1 MAETGELRR
10 RAVRLVWLVP
20 VALALAV
27 PVPREHARVVQAPT
41 EAARRAER
49 EMPALGLVWGK
60 LRGWERVD
68 DGWSLLWQPAHGAWL
83 VRAWVPNGPGAVR
96 WRLEVARWLPG
107 ARLSQG
113 AARVMLGSPPEP
125 GSWREQLGRRDWL
138 IGDHQL
144 AGALPAG
151 SGVPRPGRWG
161 DPTWPFLLGGFLLA
175 GALARVVF
183 PGVVAVGWRRA
194 VYVSLALLAAAVP
207 LATAIGVRSFQP
219 GVRPWVTQLAFLASA
234 LGVLAA
240 AAVAIARY
248 APKRGTVAAWSLPLV
263 LAVGLLAGRL
273 HPHPRL
279 LDLAGLGP
287 RLPIWASLAVAGGWL
302 VVLAAEGLRDLL
314 EPIHAARPA
323 VLAAGS
329 VVAVLG
335 AGPWTGPACAVLLS
349 AAIEKGAAMWL
360 GVAAVWGWIVGS
372 VLAGCGW
379 PAPLRDAGLLLAA
392 ACAVAALAL
401 ARDAESS

>member
-1 MAETGELRR
+1 MAETSWLRR
-10 RAVRLVWLVP
+10 RLARLAWLAP
-20 VALALAV
+20 VVVALAV
-27 PVPREHARVVQAPT
+27 PVPREHARVAQSPT
-41 EAARRAER
+41 EAAQRAER

-83 VRAWVPNGPGAVR
+83 VRAWVPNGPGEVR

-113 AARVMLGSPPEP
+113 AARVLLGDPVEP
-125 GSWREQLGRRDWL
+125 GSWREQLGRRDWR
-138 IGDHQL
+138 IGDRQL

-151 SGVPRPGRWG
+151 SGVPRPVGHS
-161 DPTWPFLLGGFLLA
+161 DPTWPFLLGGFVLA

-183 PGVVAVGWRRA
+183 PGVVAFGWRRA
-194 VYVSLALLAAAVP
+194 VYLCLALLAAAVP
-207 LATAIGVRSFQP
+207 LATAVGVRSFQP
-219 GVRPWVTQLAFLASA
+219 GVRPWVTQLAFLTSA

-240 AAVAIARY
+240 GAVATARY
-248 APKRGTVAAWSLPLV
+248 APKRGSVAAWSLPLV
-263 LAVGLLAGRL
+263 LAIGLLAGRL

-287 RLPIWASLAVAGGWL
+287 RLLIWVGLSVVGSWL

-314 EPIHAARPA
+314 EPIHVVRPV
-323 VLAAGS
+323 VLATGS
-329 VVAVLG
+329 VLAVLG
-335 AGPWTGPACAVLLS
+335 AGSWAGPTCAVLVS

-372 VLAGCGW
+372 VLQGCGW
-379 PAPLRDAGLLLAA
+379 GAPLRDAALLLTV
-392 ACAVAALAL
+392 ACVVAALAL
-401 ARDAESS
+401 LRDADSS

>member
-1 MAETGELRR
+1 VAETSELRR
-10 RAVRLVWLVP
+10 RLVRLAWLAP
-20 VALALAV
+20 VAVALAV
-27 PVPREHARVVQAPT
+27 PVAREGERAAQSPV

-60 LRGWERVD
+60 LRGWERVG

-83 VRAWVPNGPGAVR
+83 VRAWVPNGPGEVR

-113 AARVMLGSPPEP
+113 AARALLGNPAEP

-151 SGVPRPGRWG
+151 SAVPRPGGRG
-161 DPTWPFLLGGFLLA
+161 DPTWPFLLGGFVLA

-194 VYVSLALLAAAVP
+194 VYLCLALLAAAVP

-219 GVRPWVTQLAFLASA
+219 GIRPWVTQLAFLAS
-234 LGVLAA
+234 LFGVLAA
-240 AAVAIARY
+240 AAVAVARY
-248 APKRGTVAAWSLPLV
+248 APKRGNVAAWSLPLV
-263 LAVGLLAGRL
+263 LAIGLLAGRL

-287 RLPIWASLAVAGGWL
+287 RLLLWAGLSVVGGWL
-302 VVLAAEGLRDLL
+302 LVLAAEGLRDLL
-314 EPIHAARPA
+314 EPVHAVRPV
-323 VLAAGS
+323 VLATGG
-329 VVAVLG
+329 VLAVLG
-335 AGPWTGPACAVLLS
+335 AGPWAGPTCAVLVS

-360 GVAAVWGWIVGS
+360 GVAAVLGWIVGS
-372 VLAGCGW
+372 VFAGCGW
-379 PAPLRDAGLLLAA
+379 AAPLRDAGLLLIA

-401 ARDAESS
+401 LRGAESS

>member
-10 RAVRLVWLVP
+10 RLARLAWLAP
-20 VALALAV
+20 VLFALAL
-27 PVPREHARVVQAPT
+27 PVARESGRAAQSPAD
-41 EAARRAER
+41 AARRAER

-60 LRGWERVD
+60 LRGWERLD

-83 VRAWVPNGPGAVR
+83 VRAWVPNGPGDVR

-113 AARVMLGSPPEP
+113 AARVLLGNPVEP

-138 IGDHQL
+138 IGDRQL

-151 SGVPRPGRWG
+151 SGVPRPVGRG
-161 DPTWPFLLGGFLLA
+161 DPTWPFLLGGFVLA

-194 VYVSLALLAAAVP
+194 VYLCLALLAAAVP

-219 GVRPWVTQLAFLASA
+219 GVRPWVTQLAFLASTY
-234 LGVLAA
+234 GVLAA
-240 AAVAIARY
+240 AAAAIARY
-248 APKRGTVAAWSLPLV
+248 APKRGSVAAWSLPLV
-263 LAVGLLAGRL
+263 LAIGLLAGRL

-279 LDLAGLGP
+279 VELAGLGP
-287 RLPIWASLAVAGGWL
+287 RLLLWAGLSVVGGWL

-314 EPIHAARPA
+314 EPVHAVRP
-323 VLAAGS
+323 VLLAAGG
-329 VVAVLG
+329 VMAVLG
-335 AGPWTGPACAVLLS
+335 AGPWAGPMCAVLVS

-360 GVAAVWGWIVGS
+360 GVAALLGWIVGS

-379 PAPLRDAGLLLAA
+379 AAPLRDAVLLLAV

-401 ARDAESS
+401 LRDADSS

>member
-1 MAETGELRR
+1 VAETGLLKRR
-10 RAVRLVWLVP
+10 LPRLAWLAP
-20 VALALAV
+20 VVLALAV
-27 PVPREHARVVQAPT
+27 PVPREHARMAQSPT

-60 LRGWERVD
+60 LRGWERID

-83 VRAWVPNGPGAVR
+83 VRAWVPNGPGEVR

-113 AARVMLGSPPEP
+113 AARVMLGHPAEP

-138 IGDHQL
+138 IGDRQL

-151 SGVPRPGRWG
+151 SSVPQPARWD
-161 DPTWPFLLGGFLLA
+161 DPTWPFLLGGLLLA

-183 PGVVAVGWRRA
+183 PGVVAVGWRRS
-194 VYVSLALLAAAVP
+194 VYLCLALLAAAVP

-248 APKRGTVAAWSLPLV
+248 APKRGSAAAWSLPLV
-263 LAVGLLAGRL
+263 LAIGLLAGRL

-287 RLPIWASLAVAGGWL
+287 RLLIWAGLSVVGGWL

-314 EPIHAARPA
+314 EPIHGVRP
-323 VLAAGS
+323 VLLATGS
-329 VVAVLG
+329 VLAVLG
-335 AGPWTGPACAVLLS
+335 AGPWTGPACAVLVS

-379 PAPLRDAGLLLAA
+379 AAPLRDAAVLLTA
-392 ACAVAALAL
+392 ACLVAALAL
-401 ARDAESS
+401 LRGNDSS

>member
-1 MAETGELRR
+1 MAETNELRR
-10 RAVRLVWLVP
+10 RLARLAWLAP
-20 VALALAV
+20 VVVALAV
-27 PVPREHARVVQAPT
+27 PVARERARAAQSPT
-41 EAARRAER
+41 DAARRAER

-83 VRAWVPNGPGAVR
+83 VRAWVPNGPGEVR
-96 WRLEVARWLPG
+96 WRLEVSRWLPG

-113 AARVMLGSPPEP
+113 AARTLLGSPPEP

-151 SGVPRPGRWG
+151 SGVPRPRGGG
-161 DPTWPFLLGGFLLA
+161 DPTWAFLLGGFVLA

-183 PGVVAVGWRRA
+183 PGVVAIGWRRT
-194 VYVSLALLAAAVP
+194 VYVCLALLAAAVP
-207 LATAIGVRSFQP
+207 LTTAIGVRSFQP
-219 GVRPWVTQLAFLASA
+219 GVRPWVTQLAFLAA
-234 LGVLAA
+234 AFGVLAA
-240 AAVAIARY
+240 AAIATARY
-248 APKRGTVAAWSLPLV
+248 APKRGSVPAWSLPLV
-263 LAVGLLAGRL
+263 LAIGLLAGRL

-287 RLPIWASLAVAGGWL
+287 RLLVWAGLSVVGGWL

-314 EPIHAARPA
+314 EPVHAVRPV
-323 VLAAGS
+323 VLTAGG
-329 VVAVLG
+329 VLTVLG
-335 AGPWTGPACAVLLS
+335 AGPWAGPTCAVLVS

-360 GVAAVWGWIVGS
+360 GVAAVWGWVVGS

-379 PAPLRDAGLLLAA
+379 AAPLRDAAVLLVA
-392 ACAVAALAL
+392 ACVVAAFAL
-401 ARDAESS
+401 LRDTDSS

>member
-1 MAETGELRR
+1 VAETRELKRR
-10 RAVRLVWLVP
+10 LGRLAWLAP
-20 VALALAV
+20 VVVALAV
-27 PVPREHARVVQAPT
+27 PVARERARAVQSPT

-49 EMPALGLVWGK
+49 EVPALGLVWGK
-60 LRGWERVD
+60 LRGWEWVD

-83 VRAWVPNGPGAVR
+83 VRARVPNGPGEVR

-113 AARVMLGSPPEP
+113 AARVLLGSPAEP
-125 GSWREQLGRRDWL
+125 GSWRELLGRRDWR
-138 IGDHQL
+138 IGDLQL

-151 SGVPRPGRWG
+151 SGVPQPAKRG
-161 DPTWPFLLGGFLLA
+161 DPTWPFLLGGFVLA

-194 VYVSLALLAAAVP
+194 VYLCLALLAAAVP

-219 GVRPWVTQLAFLASA
+219 GVRPWVTQLAFLASTF
-234 LGVLAA
+234 GVLAA
-240 AAVAIARY
+240 AAVAVARY
-248 APKRGTVAAWSLPLV
+248 APKRGSVPAWSLPLV

-287 RLPIWASLAVAGGWL
+287 RLLLWAGLSVVGGWL

-314 EPIHAARPA
+314 EPVHAVRPV
-323 VLAAGS
+323 VLATGG
-329 VVAVLG
+329 VLAVLG
-335 AGPWTGPACAVLLS
+335 AGPWAGPTCAVLVS

-372 VLAGCGW
+372 VFGGCAW
-379 PAPLRDAGLLLAA
+379 PAPLRDAALLLVV
-392 ACAVAALAL
+392 ACAVAVLAL
-401 ARDAESS
+401 LRDTDSS